1 MSFLQ
6 HHLHPHLQHH
16 LHPHLQHHE
25 RTTLIQR
32 IASAA

>member
-1 MSFLQ
+1 MSF
-6 HHLHPHLQHH
+6 LQHH

-32 IASAA
+32 TTSQAQ